1 MSPVLPHLTLE
12 CLQKINKNS
21 EEVMWPKVNQE
32 YLHNEETIIIN
43 QVNRKKRSS
52 ISIKEEMDEKD
63 LINEI
68 KKMKLIEKYI
78 TNKKIVKTIYI
89 KNRIINVIVK

>member
-32 YLHNEETIIIN
+32 YLHNEETIIIIK
-43 QVNRKKRSS
+43 VKRNRSGLALARALGFVHSG
-52 ISIKEEMDEKD
+52 
-63 LINEI
+63 
-68 KKMKLIEKYI
+68 
-78 TNKKIVKTIYI
+78 
-89 KNRIINVIVK
+89 